1 MSDTQMDSQHS
12 SVCDGEANAVDDLF
26 PRFGFVSFSNT
37 HLLNFSSGL
46 RSIHEHYTPNEEWKL
61 WRRFMD
67 SPHRVSLSI
76 LDFPRCPRRRNR
88 FGCGED
94 RHDTVTTIGRL
105 TDMSITASVLF
116 YVLGNRAVFYYVHG
130 TVLESRISD
139 LLSSFFFFFSIKKNV
154 WLGCGLELF
163 PAVY

>member
-1 MSDTQMDSQHS
+1 MSDTQMDSQHF

-67 SPHRVSLSI
+67 PPHRVSLSI
-76 LDFPRCPRRRNR
+76 LDFPRCLRRRNR

-94 RHDTVTTIGRL
+94 RRDTVTTIGRL
-105 TDMSITASVLF
+105 TDMSIPASVLV
-116 YVLGNRAVFYYVHG
+116 YVLRTGLSFATSMRLYLN
-130 TVLESRISD
+130 LEY
-139 LLSSFFFFFSIKKNV
+139 LTYCHPCFAMF
-154 WLGCGLELF
+154 GLDV
-163 PAVY
+163 A